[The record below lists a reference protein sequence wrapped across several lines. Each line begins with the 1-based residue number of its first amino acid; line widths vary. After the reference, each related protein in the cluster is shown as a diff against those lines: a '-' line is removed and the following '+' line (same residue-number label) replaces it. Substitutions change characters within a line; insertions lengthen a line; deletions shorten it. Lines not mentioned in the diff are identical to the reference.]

1 MLDAEDL
8 EQLAFAH
15 GAVRSSNQLS
25 AFSTAV
31 ALFGNMHQFAV
42 DAKLEAS
49 LVPFTMDLAFCLGDV
64 TFT

>member
-15 GAVRSSNQLS
+15 GAVRPTDQLS

-42 DAKLEAS
+42 DAKAS

>member
-15 GAVRSSNQLS
+15 GAVRPTDQLS

-42 DAKLEAS
+42 DAKPGFVTLTVDFALCLS
-49 LVPFTMDLAFCLGDV
+49 YVAFT
-64 TFT
+64 